1 MSAVFNILS
10 DVCLVI
16 GGVFCLVG
24 ALGMLRLPG
33 FYNRLHAAGMI
44 DTTGIGFLVLGFMIK
59 AGLSLI
65 TVKLMFLLLFMLIA
79 SPTATHALA
88 KTAYRNGH
96 EPYKKEGTSSSS

>member
-1 MSAVFNILS
+1 MSAVLIIVS
-10 DVCLVI
+10 DICLVVGAI
-16 GGVFCLVG
+16 FCLIG

-33 FYNRLHAAGMI
+33 FYTRLHAAGMI
-44 DTTGIGFLVLGFMIK
+44 DTTGAGFLVLGFMIK

-65 TVKLMFLLLFMLIA
+65 TIKLMFLLLFLLIA

-96 EPYKKEGTSSSS
+96 EPYRKDGPSSSS